1 MSPTA
6 LLTRSDSVTPEVD
19 DLGVALGS
27 LDTPIG
33 PLNVAATSKGLVR
46 VGFGYM
52 EERADMM
59 AELAE
64 LPGSMGEGNLAW
76 LDEPFAQ
83 LGEYFEG
90 RRHQFELALDWHLSH
105 GFYRRV
111 LDTLM
116 TVDYGTTV
124 SYGELA
130 FMAGSPGAARAVGT
144 AMSSNPIPLVVPCHR
159 VVRSDGSVGEYGGR
173 PDVKAWLLDH
183 ESAHRG

>member
-1 MSPTA
+1 M
-6 LLTRSDSVTPEVD
+6 
-19 DLGVALGS
+19 ALGS

-33 PLNVAATSKGLVR
+33 PLNVAATSQGLVR
-46 VGFGYM
+46 IGFGYM
-52 EERADMM
+52 EERVDMM

-64 LPGSMGEGNLAW
+64 LPGSMDEGSSVW

-90 RRHQFELALDWHLSH
+90 RRHRFDLAMDWRLSH

-116 TVDYGTTV
+116 TVEFGTTV

-130 FMAGSPGAARAVGT
+130 LMAGSPGAARAVGT

-173 PDVKAWLLDH
+173 PDVKAWLIEH
-183 ESAHRG
+183 ERSHRG